1 MRKLCPNLDKEDGLE
16 TVLEVPIPE
25 EMLGCTNTAVGWN
38 NLRHRM
44 KAYQK
49 LPSDHDENLFLLKIV
64 GSALIPF
71 KAQSDRTLTMP
82 VRDCSI
88 EASTARYIVQQYVA
102 ATGGLGVLNSIKS
115 MYAVGEVKMVTSD
128 VQKGGGQL
136 RLPASNTAMRN
147 SCEVGGFVLWQ
158 KNPDLWF
165 LELVI
170 CDCKISAGSDGKV
183 AWTQSS
189 SNSKPSKGPPRPLRM
204 FFQGLDPRSTANLF
218 LNGICIGEKK
228 VGEEECFI
236 VKMETSAEVLKAQS
250 TSNTKVVHHTM
261 WGSFSQRTGLLIQFQ
276 DTKLVRLKT
285 TSANDDDRSVFWETN
300 MESVLEGYRYVEG
313 VNIAH
318 GGKTTAMIYR
328 YGDDKSYRAMIE
340 ETWRIDEIDF
350 NICGLCQDSFL
361 APAY

>member
-204 FFQGLDPRSTANLF
+204 FFQV
-218 LNGICIGEKK
+218 GI
-228 VGEEECFI
+228 FI
-236 VKMETSAEVLKAQS
+236 VCFCIIHE
-250 TSNTKVVHHTM
+250 
-261 WGSFSQRTGLLIQFQ
+261 
-276 DTKLVRLKT
+276 
-285 TSANDDDRSVFWETN
+285 
-300 MESVLEGYRYVEG
+300 
-313 VNIAH
+313 
-318 GGKTTAMIYR
+318 
-328 YGDDKSYRAMIE
+328 
-340 ETWRIDEIDF
+340 
-350 NICGLCQDSFL
+350 
-361 APAY
+361 

>member
-1 MRKLCPNLDKEDGLE
+1 
-16 TVLEVPIPE
+16 
-25 EMLGCTNTAVGWN
+25 
-38 NLRHRM
+38 M

-49 LPSDHDENLFLLKIV
+49 SSSSSPPSSDHDENLFLLKIV

-71 KAQSDRTLTMP
+71 KAQSDRALTMP

-88 EASTARYIVQQYVA
+88 EASTARYIVQQYLA
-102 ATGGLGVLNSIKS
+102 ATGGLGVLNSIKN
-115 MYAVGEVKMVTSD
+115 MYAVGEVKMTTSD
-128 VQKGGGQL
+128 VQKGGGQR
-136 RLPASNTAMRN
+136 RLQASNTAMRN
-147 SCEVGGFVLWQ
+147 NCEVGGFVLWQ

-170 CDCKISAGSDGKV
+170 SGCKISAGSDGKV

-189 SNSKPSKGPPRPLRM
+189 SNSNPSKGPPRPLRM

-236 VKMETSAEVLKAQS
+236 VKVETSAEVLKAQS
-250 TSNTKVVHHTM
+250 TSNTNAVHHTM
-261 WGSFSQRTGLLIQFQ
+261 WGSFSQRSGLLTQFQ

-285 TSANDDDRSVFWETN
+285 TSGDDDDRSVFWETN
-300 MESVLEGYRYVEG
+300 MESVLEDYRYVEG

-318 GGKTTAMIYR
+318 GGKTIAMIYR
-328 YGDDKSYRAMIE
+328 YGDDKSYRAKIE
-340 ETWRIDEIDF
+340 ETWRIEEIDF
-350 NICGLCQDSFL
+350 NICGLCRDSFL
-361 APAY
+361 PPAY